1 MVGCSSPCCATFS
14 ARRSR
19 VTSVCNCVMPSTR
32 SSRST
37 PTVGACSKFSAQGR
51 ACRRRAGRAGSPR
64 AGEAADDRP
73 CIARPTTLGEEGVG
87 MTTAAE
93 PTVDVVDHQ
102 EYEQRVASLFRHV
115 GVPERQAAGI
125 AEIVVL
131 ADLRGMES
139 HGTNFAPRYLRG
151 LAKGELNPEPELRF
165 VGGRGAVAVLDAD
178 NGLGYVSARAAM
190 ER

>member
-1 MVGCSSPCCATFS
+1 
-14 ARRSR
+14 
-19 VTSVCNCVMPSTR
+19 
-32 SSRST
+32 
-37 PTVGACSKFSAQGR
+37 
-51 ACRRRAGRAGSPR
+51 
-64 AGEAADDRP
+64 
-73 CIARPTTLGEEGVG
+73 

-139 HGTNFAPRYLRG
+139 HGTNFAHRYLRG

-165 VGGRGAVAVLDAD
+165 VGGRGAVARRLRSEPPRPGGGGQA
-178 NGLGYVSARAAM
+178 GGAAG
-190 ER
+190 